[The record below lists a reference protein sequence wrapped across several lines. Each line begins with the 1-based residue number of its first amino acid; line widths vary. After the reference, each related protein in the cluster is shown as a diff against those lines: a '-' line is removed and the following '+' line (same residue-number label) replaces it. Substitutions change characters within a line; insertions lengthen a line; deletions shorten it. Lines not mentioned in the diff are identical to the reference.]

1 MIRSITVS
9 ALCAFFIFALLPFA
23 LSAGP
28 PGSQP
33 AKLSPET
40 EACIGCH
47 EQFTPGIVADWR
59 ASRHS
64 VISPA
69 DALKKPALQR
79 RVSAESVP
87 SQLASVAVGC
97 YECHSLN
104 LANHKDTFEHNGFR
118 IQVVVSPNDCKTCH
132 VLEVQQYADT
142 KKAHAI
148 KNLMANPVYHLLVET
163 ITGMKKFEKGRITS
177 QPASDATLHE
187 TCLGCHGT
195 NVEVKGLQKISTA
208 MGELEVPKLTN
219 WPNQGV
225 GRGNPDGSI
234 GACSSCHPRHSFSI
248 EIARKPYTCGQ
259 CHLEPDVPAYNVYKE
274 SKHGNIY
281 KSKEHA
287 WNFSN
292 VPWVAGK
299 DFTAP
304 TCATCHNSLVTAP
317 SGEVIAER
325 THNFSDRLW
334 VRIFGLPYAHPQ
346 PKAGNTTIIKNAD
359 GLPLP
364 TTFTNIPASAYL
376 IDKPE
381 QDQRFAKMK
390 GVCAS
395 CHTTAWISGHFA
407 KLDSTIQETNAMTLT
422 ATQILAE
429 AWKRGVED
437 KKNPFNETIEQL
449 WLRHWLF
456 YGNSIRY
463 ASAMTGAPD
472 YAAFKNGWWELM
484 LNINAM
490 KDALDYKT
498 MLKKGRK

>member
-1 MIRSITVS
+1 MIRRIIATACL
-9 ALCAFFIFALLPFA
+9 ALCLFMAGHTA
-23 LSAGP
+23 LSAEPSAAKGP
-28 PGSQP
+28 
-33 AKLSPET
+33 AISPET
-40 EACIGCH
+40 DACIGCH

-59 ASRHS
+59 KSRHAVTLPS
-64 VISPA
+64 
-69 DALKKPALQR
+69 DAIRKPALQR
-79 RVSAESVP
+79 RVSAQTIP
-87 SQLASVAVGC
+87 SRLSEFSVGC

-104 LANHKDTFEHNGFR
+104 LDRHRDAFEHNGYK

-132 VLEVQQYADT
+132 PVEAEQYGNT

-148 KNLMANPVYHLLVET
+148 KNLMDNPVYHTLVKT
-163 ITGMKKFEKGRITS
+163 ITGLKTFDKGKISS
-177 QPASDATLHE
+177 QDPSDKTLHE

-195 NVEVKGLQKISTA
+195 VVEVKGMQKVNTA

-225 GRGNPDGSI
+225 GRRNPDGSI

-248 EIARKPYTCGQ
+248 EVARKPHTCGQ

-281 KSKEHA
+281 KSKEQT
-287 WNFSN
+287 WNFSS
-292 VPWVAGK
+292 VPWVVGN

-304 TCATCHNSLVTAP
+304 TCAACHNSLITSP

-334 VRIFGLPYAHPQ
+334 VRLFGLSYAHPQ
-346 PKAGNTTIIKNAD
+346 PKSGNTTIIKNAD

-364 TTFTNIPASAYL
+364 TTFTNEPASPYL
-376 IDKPE
+376 IDKAE
-381 QDQRFAKMK
+381 QDKRQAKMNS
-390 GVCAS
+390 VCTS
-395 CHTTAWISGHFA
+395 CHTSTWTMGHFA
-407 KLDSTIQETNAMTLT
+407 KLDSTIRETNAMTLT
-422 ATQILAE
+422 ATQILLE

-437 KKNPFNETIEQL
+437 KKNPFDETIEQL
-449 WLRHWLF
+449 WVRHWLF

-484 LNINAM
+484 RNITIM
-490 KDALDYKT
+490 KDTLDYKT

>member
-1 MIRSITVS
+1 MIRQMTATAFLV
-9 ALCAFFIFALLPFA
+9 LCLFTAERTA

-28 PGSQP
+28 SAPKGP
-33 AKLSPET
+33 AVSPET
-40 EACIGCH
+40 ETCIGCH
-47 EQFTPGIVADWR
+47 EQTTPGLVADWR
-59 ASRHS
+59 KSRHAMILPS
-64 VISPA
+64 E
-69 DALKKPALQR
+69 ALLKPALQR
-79 RVSAESVP
+79 RVSAQAIPPRLSAF
-87 SQLASVAVGC
+87 SVGC
-97 YECHSLN
+97 YECHGLN
-104 LANHKDTFEHNGFR
+104 LDRHGDAFEHNGFR

-132 VLEVQQYADT
+132 PVEAEQYGNT

-148 KNLMANPVYHLLVET
+148 KNLMGNPVYHTLVKT
-163 ITGMKKFEKGRITS
+163 ITGLKKFDKGKISTGD
-177 QPASDATLHE
+177 PSDKTLNE

-195 NVEVKGLQKISTA
+195 VVEAKGLQKVNTA
-208 MGELEVPKLTN
+208 MGEMEVPLLTN

-225 GRGNPDGSI
+225 GRQNPDGSI

-248 EIARKPYTCGQ
+248 EVARKPHTCGQ
-259 CHLEPDVPAYNVYKE
+259 CHLEPDVPAYNVYKA

-292 VPWVAGK
+292 VPWVLGS

-304 TCATCHNSLVTAP
+304 TCAACHNSLLTSP
-317 SGEVIAER
+317 SGDVIAER

-346 PKAGNTTIIKNAD
+346 PKSGNTTLIKNAD

-364 TTFTNIPASAYL
+364 TTFTNDPASSYL
-376 IDKPE
+376 IDKAE
-381 QDQRFAKMK
+381 QDKRQAKMN
-390 GVCAS
+390 GVCNA
-395 CHTTAWISGHFA
+395 CHTSTWTKGHFA
-407 KLDSTIQETNAMTLT
+407 KLDSTIRETNAMTMT
-422 ATQILAE
+422 ATQILLE

-437 KKNPFNETIEQL
+437 KRNPFDETIEQL
-449 WLRHWLF
+449 WVRHWLV

-463 ASAMTGAPD
+463 ASAMTGAHD

-484 LNINAM
+484 RNTMIM
-490 KDALDYKT
+490 KDTLDYKT